1 MIKFKRPSKYKIIR
15 GLTNVLR
22 SYLNFISRIDYLVSP
37 QENLIQ
43 DYTSNVTAEKIVV
56 YVCYKDVSE
65 RDRKILDLFESLN
78 WKVINIVNTF
88 EVSPPNKNTFFR
100 MNLGYDFGAYRD
112 AILSIKDC
120 KKLLLINSSM
130 IWSIGSLRTLIE
142 TFDQD
147 RIVADVIYLTESI
160 QVERHGQSYFIYL
173 TFPTGNFTVHDL
185 SDFFHKKIRNTKLK
199 RTAVLFGEFG
209 IFKYFT
215 SKNLKI
221 EFVCTYEQLRSAY
234 IESNSHYK
242 EEWVNKLLLKNVPLN
257 PTQHLWWVAYE
268 LGLPGIKKTL
278 LVENPAGLALDQID
292 FLNDLDAR

>member
-65 RDRKILDLFESLN
+65 RDKKILDLFESLN

-100 MNLGYDFGAYRD
+100 KNLGYDFGAYRD

-185 SDFFHKKIRNTKLK
+185 SDFFHKEIRNTKLK

-215 SKNLKI
+215 TKNLTI

-268 LGLPGIKKTL
+268 LGLPGIKKSL

-292 FLNDLDAR
+292 LLNDLDAR